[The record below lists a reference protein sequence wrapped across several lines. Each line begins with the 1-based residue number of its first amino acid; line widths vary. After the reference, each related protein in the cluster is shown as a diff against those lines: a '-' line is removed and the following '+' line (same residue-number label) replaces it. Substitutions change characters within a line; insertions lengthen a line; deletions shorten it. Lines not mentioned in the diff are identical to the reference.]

1 MATSLDLT
9 DGRVL
14 NGADLASAES
24 GGWFIS
30 VPGLALGPASALRFI
45 PLRTVESVSLTRSVN
60 RWGQARMVCMGIGA
74 GFDIAIIVVIL
85 EDALH
90 LDHDEDTFR
99 HHPE

>member
-1 MATSLDLT
+1 
-9 DGRVL
+9 
-14 NGADLASAES
+14 
-24 GGWFIS
+24 
-30 VPGLALGPASALRFI
+30 
-45 PLRTVESVSLTRSVN
+45 
-60 RWGQARMVCMGIGA
+60 MGIGA